1 MPRDEP
7 RTTPSDGP
15 ALGSAVG
22 ADATY
27 RARTRVP
34 GIALLVVL
42 AGGFLTALT
51 SPALRSPPEASLLD
65 GAWTSALEAE
75 LMEETVLGSAAT
87 AAWGVIDLTVFGQ
100 GLPGVLVGSE
110 GWLFTTE
117 EFAASE
123 VDARFTTPAPIEEI
137 RSVHERLARDGVE
150 LFVVLVPAKAR
161 VHDASLGRYVLPA
174 DAEARYGVLRSAL
187 REVGVRVVD
196 GADAMAHLPEGDP
209 RFLRTDTH
217 WTPAGAR
224 AVAERTA
231 DRIGRAVAGA
241 PWLGRTPYRI
251 ESRATLRVEGDLLAF
266 VPLGPFADAVGPP
279 PDRIATFG
287 AVREGGAGGD
297 LFGAPD
303 LPVTLVGTSYSADER
318 WGFADALRE
327 ALGAD
332 VLVAA
337 SEGAGPFDPMRSYLG
352 GEAYR
357 STPPDVIV
365 WEVPERYAW
374 PEVGW

>member
-1 MPRDEP
+1 MAHDES
-7 RTTPSDGP
+7 RTKRSDG
-15 ALGSAVG
+15 AAAGGGMA
-22 ADATY
+22 Y
-27 RARTRVP
+27 RARPLVP
-34 GIALLVVL
+34 GIALLIVL
-42 AGGFLTALT
+42 AAGFLTTLS
-51 SPALRSPPEASLLD
+51 SPALRSPPEASVLD
-65 GAWTSALEAE
+65 GAWTSALEVE

-87 AAWGVIDLTVFGQ
+87 AVWGAIDLAVFGQ

-123 VDARFTTPAPIEEI
+123 VDERFTTPAPIEEI
-137 RSVHERLARDGVE
+137 RSVQERLSDDGVE

-161 VHDASLGRYVLPA
+161 VHDASLGRYALPP
-174 DAEARYGVLRSAL
+174 DAEARYLVLRSTL
-187 REVGVRVVD
+187 RGAGVRVVD
-196 GADAMAHLPEGDP
+196 GADAMTGVPAGDP

-217 WTPAGAR
+217 WTPAAAR

-231 DRIGRAVAGA
+231 ERIARVAAGA

-251 ESRATLRVEGDLLAF
+251 ESEATLEVEGDLLAF

-297 LFGAPD
+297 LFGDPD

-318 WGFADALRE
+318 WGFADALRG

-332 VLVAA
+332 LLVAA
-337 SEGAGPFDPMRSYLG
+337 SEGAGPFEPMRSYLR

>member
-7 RTTPSDGP
+7 GTTPSDGP
-15 ALGSAVG
+15 VLGPAVG
-22 ADATY
+22 AGATH
-27 RARTRVP
+27 RARPLVP

-51 SPALRSPPEASLLD
+51 SPALRSPPQASLLD

-75 LMEETVLGSAAT
+75 LMEETILGAAAT
-87 AAWGVIDLTVFGQ
+87 AVWGAIDLTVFGQ
-100 GLPGVLVGSE
+100 GLPGVLVGSD

-117 EFAASE
+117 EFAAAE
-123 VDARFTTPAPIEEI
+123 VDARFTTPTPIDEI
-137 RSVHERLARDGVE
+137 RSVHERLADDGVE

-161 VHDASLGRYVLPA
+161 VHDASLGRYALPP
-174 DAEARYGVLRSAL
+174 DAAARYGVLRSAL
-187 REVGVRVVD
+187 RGAGVRVVD
-196 GADAMAHLPEGDP
+196 GADAMARVSPGEP

-224 AVAERTA
+224 AVAEGTA
-231 DRIGRAVAGA
+231 ERIGRVAAGA

-251 ESRATLRVEGDLLAF
+251 EPRGTLEVEGDLLAF
-266 VPLGPFADAVGPP
+266 VPLGPFADAVGPS
-279 PDRIATFG
+279 PDRIETFG
-287 AVREGGAGGD
+287 AVRERGAGGD
-297 LFGAPD
+297 LFGEPD

-337 SEGAGPFDPMRSYLG
+337 SEGAGPFDPMRIYLG
-352 GEAYR
+352 GAAYR